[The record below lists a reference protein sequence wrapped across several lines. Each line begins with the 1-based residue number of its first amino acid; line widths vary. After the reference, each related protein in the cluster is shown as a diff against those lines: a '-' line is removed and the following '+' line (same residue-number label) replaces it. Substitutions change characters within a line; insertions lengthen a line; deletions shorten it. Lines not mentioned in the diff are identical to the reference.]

1 MTLSRALRRC
11 AALAALLGIAL
22 QALWPLVAQARS
34 GRSIP
39 VAICSVAGS
48 HRSGELPVDGGKN
61 GKVAEHCKLCVLG
74 GERPVLS
81 SSCQVV
87 LLAWTAAEVVAQHAR
102 ESFRSSLRASAH
114 PRAPPAFL

>member
-48 HRSGELPVDGGKN
+48 HRSVEVPVDGGKN
-61 GKVAEHCKLCVLG
+61 GTVAEHCKLCVLG
-74 GERPVLS
+74 ADRPVLS
-81 SSCQVV
+81 SSFQAL
-87 LLAWTAAEVVAQHAR
+87 LLAGTAAEVVLQRAQ
-102 ESFRSSLRASAH
+102 ESSRPSLRASAR